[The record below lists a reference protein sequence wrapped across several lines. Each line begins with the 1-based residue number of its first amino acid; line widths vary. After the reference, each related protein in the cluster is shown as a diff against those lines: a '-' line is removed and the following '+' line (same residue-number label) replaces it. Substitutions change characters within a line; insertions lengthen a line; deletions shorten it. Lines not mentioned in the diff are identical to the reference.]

1 MPMAYVLI
9 NCDLGYEKETINR
22 LKELAEI
29 TEVYGVYGVYDV
41 LVKVK
46 ADTMDRVKEIITWNI
61 RRIDKIRSTLTLIE
75 IEGQH

>member
-1 MPMAYVLI
+1 MPTAYVLI
-9 NCDLGYEKETINR
+9 NCDLGHEVETINT
-22 LKELAEI
+22 LKELTEI

-46 ADTMDRVKEIITWNI
+46 ADTLDKVKEIITWNI